1 MIKTMENNTDM
12 TVTAKMVKDLRDATG
27 AGMMDAK
34 RALVETTGDFEAA
47 SDWLKQKGLAKA
59 QKKSGRIAA
68 EGLVGVKIDKNSASI
83 IEANCE
89 TDFVAKNDEFQNM
102 VTSILIASKNLDTL
116 DKVLTTEIQG
126 RRVEEIL
133 TEKVA
138 SIGEKISLRR
148 YQKID
153 SDFISSYVHNSVTE
167 NLGKIGVL
175 VALSAKN
182 DELGKQIAMHI
193 AACNPFGLNEG
204 DLPSSIVE
212 REKKVFLEQ
221 AKDSGK
227 PPGIIENMVKG
238 KLKKFVADVTL
249 LNQNFVLEPDNKISE
264 VIKKNGVEI
273 LDYVR
278 FEVGE
283 GIDKP
288 IEDFAEEVKKTA
300 LS

>member
-1 MIKTMENNTDM
+1 M

-34 RALVETTGDFEAA
+34 RALVETSGDFEAA

-116 DKVLTTEIQG
+116 NEVLNTDIQG
-126 RRVEEIL
+126 RKVEEIL

-148 YQKID
+148 YEKIN
-153 SDFISSYVHNSVTE
+153 SDFISSYVHNSVAE

-193 AACNPFGLNEG
+193 AACNPLGLNEE
-204 DLPSSIVE
+204 DIPFSILE

-227 PPGIIENMVKG
+227 PPEIVENMVKG
-238 KLKKFVADVTL
+238 KLKKFVAEVTL
-249 LNQNFVLEPDNKISE
+249 LNQNFVLEPDSKILE
-264 VIKKNGVEI
+264 VVKKNGVEI

-288 IEDFAEEVKKTA
+288 VEDFAEEVKKTA

>member
-1 MIKTMENNTDM
+1 M

-34 RALVETTGDFEAA
+34 RALVETSGDFETA

-116 DKVLTTEIQG
+116 DKVLNNDIQG

-138 SIGEKISLRR
+138 SIGEKINLRR
-148 YQKID
+148 YQKIN
-153 SDFISSYVHNSVTE
+153 SDFISSYVHNSVAE

-193 AACNPFGLNEG
+193 AACNPLGLNEE
-204 DLPSSIVE
+204 DLPSNIL
-212 REKKVFLEQ
+212 EKEKNVFLEQ

-227 PPGIIENMVKG
+227 PPEIVENMVKG
-238 KLKKFVADVTL
+238 KLKKFVNEVTL
-249 LNQNFVLEPDNKISE
+249 LNQSFVLEPDNKISE
-264 VIKKNGVEI
+264 VVKKNGVEI

>member
-1 MIKTMENNTDM
+1 M

-34 RALVETTGDFEAA
+34 RALVETSGDFEAA

-68 EGLVGVKIDKNSASI
+68 EGLVGVKIDKNSAAI

-116 DKVLTTEIQG
+116 NEVLNTDIQG
-126 RRVEEIL
+126 RKVEEIL

-148 YQKID
+148 YEKIN
-153 SDFISSYVHNSVTE
+153 SDFISSYVHNSVAE

-193 AACNPFGLNEG
+193 AACNPLGLNEE
-204 DLPSSIVE
+204 DIPFSILE

-227 PPGIIENMVKG
+227 PPEIVENMVKG
-238 KLKKFVADVTL
+238 KLKKFVAEVTL
-249 LNQNFVLEPDNKISE
+249 LNQNFVLEPDSKILE
-264 VIKKNGVEI
+264 VVKKNGVEI

-288 IEDFAEEVKKTA
+288 VEDFAEEVKKTA

>member
-1 MIKTMENNTDM
+1 M

-34 RALVETTGDFEAA
+34 RALVETSGDFEAA

-68 EGLVGVKIDKNSASI
+68 EGLVGVKIDKNSAAI

-116 DKVLTTEIQG
+116 NEVLNTDIQG
-126 RRVEEIL
+126 RKVEEIL

-148 YQKID
+148 YEKIN
-153 SDFISSYVHNSVTE
+153 SDFISSYVHNSVAE

-193 AACNPFGLNEG
+193 AACNPLGLNEE
-204 DLPSSIVE
+204 DIPFSILE

-227 PPGIIENMVKG
+227 PPEIVENMVKG
-238 KLKKFVADVTL
+238 KLKKFVAEVTL
-249 LNQNFVLEPDNKISE
+249 LNQNFVLEPDNKILE
-264 VIKKNGVEI
+264 VVKKNGVEI

-288 IEDFAEEVKKTA
+288 VEDFAEEVKKTA

>member
-1 MIKTMENNTDM
+1 M

-34 RALVETTGDFEAA
+34 RALVETSGDFEAA

-116 DKVLTTEIQG
+116 NKVLNTDIQG
-126 RRVEEIL
+126 RKVEEIL

-148 YQKID
+148 YKKIN

-193 AACNPFGLNEG
+193 AACNPLGLNEE
-204 DLPSSIVE
+204 DIPSSILE

-227 PPGIIENMVKG
+227 PPEIVENMVKG
-238 KLKKFVADVTL
+238 KLKKFVAEVTL
-249 LNQNFVLEPDNKISE
+249 LNQNFVLEPDNKILE
-264 VIKKNGVEI
+264 VVKKNGVEI

>member
-1 MIKTMENNTDM
+1 M

-34 RALVETTGDFEAA
+34 RALVETSGDFEAA

-116 DKVLTTEIQG
+116 NKVLSTDIQG

-148 YQKID
+148 YEKMN
-153 SDFISSYVHNSVTE
+153 SDFISSYVHNSVAE

-193 AACNPFGLNEG
+193 AACNPLGLNEE
-204 DLPSSIVE
+204 DIPSSILE

-227 PPGIIENMVKG
+227 PPEIVENMVKG
-238 KLKKFVADVTL
+238 KLKKFVAEVTL

-264 VIKKNGVEI
+264 VVKKNGVKI

>member
-1 MIKTMENNTDM
+1 M

-34 RALVETTGDFEAA
+34 RALVETSGDFEAA

-116 DKVLTTEIQG
+116 NEVLNTDIQG
-126 RRVEEIL
+126 RKVEEIL

-148 YQKID
+148 YEKIN
-153 SDFISSYVHNSVTE
+153 SDFISSYVHNSVAE

-193 AACNPFGLNEG
+193 AACNPLGLNEE
-204 DLPSSIVE
+204 DIPSSILE

-227 PPGIIENMVKG
+227 PPEIVENMVKG
-238 KLKKFVADVTL
+238 KLKKFVAEVTL
-249 LNQNFVLEPDNKISE
+249 LNQNFVLEPDNKILE
-264 VIKKNGVEI
+264 VVKKNGVEI

-288 IEDFAEEVKKTA
+288 VEDFAEEVKKTA

>member
-1 MIKTMENNTDM
+1 M

-34 RALVETTGDFEAA
+34 RALVETSGDFEAA

-116 DKVLTTEIQG
+116 NEVLNTDIQG
-126 RRVEEIL
+126 RKVEEIL

-148 YQKID
+148 YEKIN
-153 SDFISSYVHNSVTE
+153 SDFISSYVHNSVAE

-193 AACNPFGLNEG
+193 AACNPLGLNEE
-204 DLPSSIVE
+204 DIPFSILE

-227 PPGIIENMVKG
+227 PPEIVENMVKG
-238 KLKKFVADVTL
+238 KLKKFVAEVTL
-249 LNQNFVLEPDNKISE
+249 LNQNFVLEPDNKILE
-264 VIKKNGVEI
+264 VVKKNGVEI

-288 IEDFAEEVKKTA
+288 VEDFAEEVKKTA

>member
-1 MIKTMENNTDM
+1 M

-34 RALVETTGDFEAA
+34 RALVETSGDFETA

-116 DKVLTTEIQG
+116 DKVLNNDIQG

-148 YQKID
+148 YQKIN
-153 SDFISSYVHNSVTE
+153 SDFISSYVHNSVAE
-167 NLGKIGVL
+167 NLGNIGVL

-193 AACNPFGLNEG
+193 AACNPLGLNEE
-204 DLPSSIVE
+204 DLPSSIL
-212 REKKVFLEQ
+212 EKEKHVFLEQ

-227 PPGIIENMVKG
+227 PPEIVENMVKG
-238 KLKKFVADVTL
+238 KLKKFVNEVTL

-264 VIKKNGVEI
+264 VVKKNGVEI

>member
-1 MIKTMENNTDM
+1 M

-34 RALVETTGDFEAA
+34 RALVETSGDFEAA

-116 DKVLTTEIQG
+116 NKVLNTDIQG

-148 YQKID
+148 YEKIN
-153 SDFISSYVHNSVTE
+153 SDFISSYVHNSVAE

-193 AACNPFGLNEG
+193 AACNPLGLNEE
-204 DLPSSIVE
+204 DIPSSILE

-227 PPGIIENMVKG
+227 PPEIVENMVKG
-238 KLKKFVADVTL
+238 KLKKFVAEVTL

-264 VIKKNGVEI
+264 VVKKNGVKI

>member
-1 MIKTMENNTDM
+1 M

-34 RALVETTGDFEAA
+34 RALVETSGDFEAA

-116 DKVLTTEIQG
+116 NKVLNTDIQG
-126 RRVEEIL
+126 RKVEEIL

-148 YQKID
+148 YEKIN
-153 SDFISSYVHNSVTE
+153 SDFISSYVHNSVAE

-193 AACNPFGLNEG
+193 AACNPLGLNEE
-204 DLPSSIVE
+204 DIPSSILE

-227 PPGIIENMVKG
+227 PPEIVENMVKG
-238 KLKKFVADVTL
+238 KLKKFVAEVTL
-249 LNQNFVLEPDNKISE
+249 LNQNFVLEPDNKILE
-264 VIKKNGVEI
+264 VVKKNGVEI

-288 IEDFAEEVKKTA
+288 VEDFAEEVKKTA

>member
-1 MIKTMENNTDM
+1 M

-34 RALVETTGDFEAA
+34 RALVETSGDFEAA

-116 DKVLTTEIQG
+116 NKVLNTDIQG

-148 YQKID
+148 YEKIN
-153 SDFISSYVHNSVTE
+153 SDFISSYVHNSVAE

-193 AACNPFGLNEG
+193 AACNPLGLNEE
-204 DLPSSIVE
+204 DIPSSILE

-227 PPGIIENMVKG
+227 PPEIVENMVKG
-238 KLKKFVADVTL
+238 KLKKFVAEVTL
-249 LNQNFVLEPDNKISE
+249 LNQNFVLEPDSKILE
-264 VIKKNGVEI
+264 VVKKNGVEI